1 MKSNQ
6 LKLIFISC
14 ILIITSVFFYSVKAV
29 DAEDTNNSVNYTE
42 SSNSTSSTTNTSSNT
57 STLNNTSSNTSNS
70 ATNTSTSDDET
81 DNTTSFANYTGV
93 SDTSS
98 TTVSN
103 YSPDSEL
110 GISQILNIL
119 LIVVGVLLIFLA
131 IAIIIKI
138 NQ

>member
-29 DAEDTNNSVNYTE
+29 DAEDTDNSVNYTE

-81 DNTTSFANYTGV
+81 DNTTSFCKLYWC
-93 SDTSS
+93 
-98 TTVSN
+98 
-103 YSPDSEL
+103 L
-110 GISQILNIL
+110 
-119 LIVVGVLLIFLA
+119 
-131 IAIIIKI
+131 
-138 NQ
+138 

>member
-29 DAEDTNNSVNYTE
+29 DAEDTDNYTE

>member
-1 MKSNQ
+1 MMKQTIQ
-6 LKLIFISC
+6 LL
-14 ILIITSVFFYSVKAV
+14 
-29 DAEDTNNSVNYTE
+29 
-42 SSNSTSSTTNTSSNT
+42 
-57 STLNNTSSNTSNS
+57 
-70 ATNTSTSDDET
+70 
-81 DNTTSFANYTGV
+81 FANYTGV